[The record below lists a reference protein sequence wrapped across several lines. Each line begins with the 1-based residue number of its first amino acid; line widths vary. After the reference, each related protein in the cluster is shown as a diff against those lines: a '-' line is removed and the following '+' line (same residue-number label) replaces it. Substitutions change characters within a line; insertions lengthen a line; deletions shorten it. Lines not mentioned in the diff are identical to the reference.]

1 MPKLLLIKLFLPIF
15 VVSCSS
21 LPRSDWVVNPDFMLE
36 GRIGVRGLDRA
47 TSSSIRWLQSGSN
60 FEMTLWGPFGQGKTR
75 LVGDAALITVQ
86 KANGERFAGVV
97 PDEILEQQF
106 GISASI
112 DAFSIWVLG
121 RPKIRPPAQDL
132 ERDEY
137 GDVITF
143 KQLGFD
149 LAYGDYRVVGGRRVP
164 HRITCLEGGTK
175 ITLLVERWTLAEA
188 L

>member
-1 MPKLLLIKLFLPIF
+1 MPKQLLIKLFFTIF
-15 VVSCSS
+15 FVSCSS
-21 LPRSDWVVNPDFMLE
+21 VPRSDLPVDADFILE
-36 GRIGVRGLDRA
+36 GRIGVRSLDGAMR
-47 TSSSIRWLQSGSN
+47 SSIRWLQSGSK
-60 FEMTLWGPFGQGKTR
+60 FEMTLWGPLGQGKTR
-75 LVGDAALITVQ
+75 LVGDATLTTMQ
-86 KANGERFAGVV
+86 NANGERFDGAS

-112 DAFSIWVLG
+112 DAFSIWVFG

-164 HRITCLEGGTK
+164 HRITFLEGDTK

>member
-15 VVSCSS
+15 FVSCSS
-21 LPRSDWVVNPDFMLE
+21 LPGSNWVVTPDFILE

-75 LVGDAALITVQ
+75 LVGDEALITIE
-86 KANGERFAGVV
+86 KANGERVAGVV

-121 RPKIRPPAQDL
+121 RPKIHPPAQDL

-137 GDVITF
+137 EDLITF
-143 KQLGFD
+143 KQLGFE
-149 LAYGDYRVVGGRRVP
+149 LAYGDYRVVRGRKLP
-164 HRITCLEGGTK
+164 HRITCLKGDTK
-175 ITLLVERWTLAEA
+175 ITLLVERWTLAQA

>member
-1 MPKLLLIKLFLPIF
+1 MPKLLLIKLFLTIF
-15 VVSCSS
+15 FVSCSS
-21 LPRSDWVVNPDFMLE
+21 LPGSDWVVNPDFILE

-121 RPKIRPPAQDL
+121 RPKIHPPAKDL

-143 KQLGFD
+143 KQLGFA